1 VQSKVRAKKRR
12 NVQDLAVV
20 LGEWWEDKFLPC
32 FVLGKPLHLIFRL
45 RSPFDKRLLLRFLLP
60 LQPCSL
66 LCVVGEFVS
75 ILTI

>member
-1 VQSKVRAKKRR
+1 M
-12 NVQDLAVV
+12 
-20 LGEWWEDKFLPC
+20 LGKWWEDKFLPC

-66 LCVVGEFVS
+66 LCAVENLFRFLS
-75 ILTI
+75 